1 MAGRIIEIATDGRHL
16 AVHHGFMTVSAEGTE
31 ISRLPLDNIAAII
44 ACAHGLSYS
53 NNLLVELARRNT
65 QLILCAANFTPIAF
79 LWAVDGYHQQAAR
92 MDAQMEATRPK
103 SKGIW
108 KQLVKAK
115 IAQQGAVL
123 AAIGQTAPPFSALVS
138 KVKSGDP
145 QNIEAQAARRY
156 WPLLFGSDFRRD
168 RTSPGLNAMLNY
180 GYIIIRS
187 AVARALLGSGL
198 HPTFG
203 IHHKNANN
211 PMRLVDDVMEPF
223 RPYVDFAVWH
233 LSQSGGVTLTPE
245 VKRMLAGLLEME
257 VTTAGGMTALRT
269 AIQNTAISLA
279 QVYEGTRNDLDLPLN
294 NLPLWQVQPY
304 DSLQRVAAY
313 VDDGDV

>member
-1 MAGRIIEIATDGRHL
+1 MGDRIIEIATDGRHL
-16 AVHHGFMTVSAEGTE
+16 AVHHGFMTVSADGAE
-31 ISRLPLDNIAAII
+31 IARLPLDDIAAII

-65 QLILCAANFTPIAF
+65 QLILCAANFTPVAF

-103 SKGIW
+103 SKVIW

-123 AAIGQTAPPFSALVS
+123 AAIGQAAPPFSALVA

-145 QNIEAQAARRY
+145 ENIEAQAARRY
-156 WPLLFGSDFRRD
+156 WPLLFGADFRRD
-168 RTSPGLNAMLNY
+168 RETPGVNAMLNY

-187 AVARALLGSGL
+187 AVARALLGAGL

-203 IHHKNANN
+203 VHHKNANN

-233 LSQSGGVTLTPE
+233 MVKTGSETITPD
-245 VKRMLAGLLEME
+245 VKRTLAGLLEME
-257 VTTAGGMTALRT
+257 VTTVGGMTALRT

-279 QVYEGTRNDLDLPLN
+279 QVYEGVRDELDLPLTN
-294 NLPLWQVQPY
+294 PPLWQ
-304 DSLQRVAAY
+304 AAAL
-313 VDDGDV
+313 